1 MTARRI
7 VAGLL
12 CLVASMQALTTAA
25 VAAELPKPAAG
36 YWWIAQPDAGG
47 VPAPSSVP
55 PGGLYIASAA
65 TGATAVSAVRFVLP
79 LGVAA
84 SRLTLKVA
92 SAKQVD
98 AVAVDAYPATKTW
111 KPGDAQP
118 WSQQPTY
125 DTKAT
130 PVHGALQ
137 SNGTTLIFNLPPT
150 DAIGVLDLV
159 LVPAPGSTVPPT
171 FDLALEP
178 TANTALTTS
187 SSGSALPPP
196 SSSSSSAVVPQ
207 TSPPAFALAP
217 ALPALGSVGLVPNQ
231 PRVAAP
237 QPVAVAPVP
246 AAAAVPVARRVVTG
260 RSRRDLAL
268 LVFLLA
274 DAMFYLGWLSRGSRN
289 SELTSRLSIYDLPP
303 ATAD

>member
-1 MTARRI
+1 MTARRV

-25 VAAELPKPAAG
+25 IAAETPKPAAG
-36 YWWIAQPDAGG
+36 YWWIAQPDTGG

-55 PGGLYIASAA
+55 PGGLYVASAA

-84 SRLTLKVA
+84 TRVTLKVA
-92 SAKQVD
+92 SSQQVE

-111 KPGDAQP
+111 KPGDAQA
-118 WSQQPTY
+118 WSQRPAY
-125 DTKAT
+125 DTRAT

-137 SNGTTLIFNLPPT
+137 SNGTTLIFNLPPSQG
-150 DAIGVLDLV
+150 AGVLDLV
-159 LVPAPGSTVPPT
+159 LVPAAGSTVPPT

-178 TANTALTTS
+178 PANAELTTS
-187 SSGSALPPP
+187 STASHLPPP
-196 SSSSSSAVVPQ
+196 SSTSSSAVVPQ
-207 TSPPAFALAP
+207 ASPPAFALAP
-217 ALPALGSVGLVPNQ
+217 PLPALGSVGLVPNQ
-231 PRVAAP
+231 PQVAAP
-237 QPVAVAPVP
+237 QPAAVAPVS
-246 AAAAVPVARRVVTG
+246 AAAAVPVAQRVVTG

-268 LVFLLA
+268 LIFLLA
-274 DAMFYLGWLSRGSRN
+274 DVMFYLGWLSRGSRN
-289 SELTSRLSIYDLPP
+289 SGGPSRLTIYDLPP